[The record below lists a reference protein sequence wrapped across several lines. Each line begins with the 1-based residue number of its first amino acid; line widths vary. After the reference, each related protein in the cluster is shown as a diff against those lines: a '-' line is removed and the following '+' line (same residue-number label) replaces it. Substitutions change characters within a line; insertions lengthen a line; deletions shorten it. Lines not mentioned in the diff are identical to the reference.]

1 MGLDAETKGLRHWA
15 PPQPGDWRARGP
27 WLEGVPAFAAAAS
40 GRGVGGARSAAGPAP
55 RAQPG
60 GLLAAPA
67 SRAGG
72 ARAEDPA
79 PDPEIASKIGRASCR
94 ERVSSPV

>member
-40 GRGVGGARSAAGPAP
+40 GRGPGGEWEGRG
-55 RAQPG
+55 AQPG
-60 GLLAAPA
+60 PRLAPSRAGFWLRQLAGRAAPA
-67 SRAGG
+67 PKTPHRTL
-72 ARAEDPA
+72 R
-79 PDPEIASKIGRASCR
+79 
-94 ERVSSPV
+94 